1 MVRRPLGLGIDAG
14 GSATR
19 WVLCDATGAAVDA
32 GDLPAVSGHLFNA
45 AERARLEGMAAALR
59 ARLGAA
65 GIAGVVAGI
74 TGISAATPEATL
86 AASILADA
94 LGISAACVQVHDD
107 MWIAYHA
114 VFRPGE
120 GHVVYAGTGSAGVH
134 VREDGRMVRVGGRGM
149 LIDDGGSAFW
159 IGRAALNLI
168 WRRIDDDPERGAQGP
183 LAEAIFAAVGGATW
197 DAVRTYVYS
206 GGRASVAALARAV
219 ASADD
224 ADARAILHEAGGE
237 LARLAHALVR
247 RTGKKPVALIGRA
260 ATLHPAIFE
269 GFRAAAPGLE
279 VRLETPDAAAA
290 GALLAITACGARRPG
305 AG

>member
-19 WVLCDATGAAVDA
+19 WALCDATGAVVDA
-32 GDLPAVSGHLFNA
+32 GELPAVSGHLFNA

-59 ARLGAA
+59 ARLGAT

-74 TGISAATPEATL
+74 TGTSAATPEAAL
-86 AASILADA
+86 AASVLAEA
-94 LGISAACVQVHDD
+94 FGISAACVQVQDD

-168 WRRIDDDPERGAQGP
+168 WRRIDEDPERGAQGR
-183 LAEAIFAAVGGATW
+183 LAEEIFAVIGDVTW
-197 DAVRTYVYS
+197 DAVRTYVYG
-206 GGRASVAALARAV
+206 GGRANVAALARAV
-219 ASADD
+219 ARADD
-224 ADARAILHEAGGE
+224 ADARTILHAAGGE
-237 LARLAHALVR
+237 LARLALALAR
-247 RTGKKPVALIGRA
+247 RLGAKPVALIGRA
-260 ATLHPAIFE
+260 AALHPVILE
-269 GFRAAAPGLE
+269 GCRASAPELA
-279 VRLETPDAAAA
+279 VRLEAPDAAAA
-290 GALLAITACGARRPG
+290 AARLAIAACGAGPPE